1 MPTPTTVRGRRSD
14 GLLLFV
20 TQCTTQH
27 RRFLCTVPRRGACPL
42 CLDSEQAQRAA
53 DLYVYLAQY
62 HGPQDANVL
71 GHMAREGW
79 PWS

>member
-1 MPTPTTVRGRRSD
+1 MIPGTVLAMRSD
-14 GLLLFV
+14 GPLSLV
-20 TQCTTQH
+20 TRCTTQPSKFWCM
-27 RRFLCTVPRRGACPL
+27 RRRRGELVPSATMQNRPRRM
-42 CLDSEQAQRAA
+42 A

-71 GHMAREGW
+71 GRMACGGW